1 MRPCPAGADRSE
13 RAGATAVVPLRDGA
27 GKTRLASVLPGEGR
41 RTVVESLAGHVLS
54 TLLEVDRIE
63 RVLVVTADRGF
74 AEQVLAT
81 RVPRTHAGRVV
92 VVDQPSG
99 AVGLD
104 AAVDAGRELVWPA
117 RDAVPDDVVPD
128 GGRLLVIH
136 ADLPELTP
144 ADVTALLDDSAPVV
158 LATDRSG
165 TGTNAVALA
174 PRAHRFAF
182 AFGAGSLQRHLD
194 RARDQGLVAVVV
206 RRDGTSADLDTP
218 ADWDALPPAVRARL
232 LG

>member
-1 MRPCPAGADRSE
+1 MSV
-13 RAGATAVVPLRDGA
+13 VVPLRDGA
-27 GKTRLASVLPGEGR
+27 GKTRLASALPGEGR
-41 RTVVESLAGHVLS
+41 RAVVESLAGHVLS

-81 RVPRTHAGRVV
+81 RVPRVDAGRVV

-104 AAVDAGRELVWPA
+104 AAVDTGRELVWPA
-117 RDAVPDDVVPD
+117 RDAVPD

-136 ADLPELTP
+136 ADLPALTP
-144 ADVTALLDDSAPVV
+144 DDVTALLDDPAPVV
-158 LATDRSG
+158 LATDRTG
-165 TGTNAVALA
+165 TGTNAVVLT
-174 PRAHRFAF
+174 PVAHRFAF

-194 RARDQGLVAVVV
+194 RAREQGLVAAVV

-218 ADWDALPPAVRARL
+218 EDWAALPSGVRARL